1 MDFIMLQLKDLFVAL
16 FTGPE
21 SGEFIYPSLC
31 SQWMLCI
38 KAKDLCKVKFKR
50 YLPWHETNVFSS
62 CVKMVIRARHGG
74 FGSFQPVLFVG
85 QCPDFAFASIGGK
98 ENCGKTSKDVEF
110 LKQLQI
116 FLKGKKAG
124 NSSVVVYGAY

>member
-1 MDFIMLQLKDLFVAL
+1 MLQLKDPFATI

-38 KAKDLCKVKFKR
+38 KAKDLYKVKFKR

-85 QCPDFAFASIGGK
+85 QCPDFALASIGGK
-98 ENCGKTSKDVEF
+98 ENCGKMSKVVEF

>member
-1 MDFIMLQLKDLFVAL
+1 MLQLKDPFATI

-21 SGEFIYPSLC
+21 SGEFICPSLC

-38 KAKDLCKVKFKR
+38 KAKDLYKVKFKR

-85 QCPDFAFASIGGK
+85 QCPDFALASIGGK
-98 ENCGKTSKDVEF
+98 ENCGKMSKVVEF

>member
-1 MDFIMLQLKDLFVAL
+1 MDFIMLQLKDPFATI

-38 KAKDLCKVKFKR
+38 KAKDLYKVKFKR

-85 QCPDFAFASIGGK
+85 QCPDFALASIGGK
-98 ENCGKTSKDVEF
+98 ENCGKMSKVVEF

>member
-1 MDFIMLQLKDLFVAL
+1 MEFIMLQLKDPFATI

-38 KAKDLCKVKFKR
+38 KAKDLYKVKFKR

-85 QCPDFAFASIGGK
+85 QCPDFALASIGGK
-98 ENCGKTSKDVEF
+98 ENCGKMSKVVEF

>member
-1 MDFIMLQLKDLFVAL
+1 M
-16 FTGPE
+16 G
-21 SGEFIYPSLC
+21 
-31 SQWMLCI
+31 
-38 KAKDLCKVKFKR
+38 
-50 YLPWHETNVFSS
+50 
-62 CVKMVIRARHGG
+62 GG

-85 QCPDFAFASIGGK
+85 QCPDFALASIGGK
-98 ENCGKTSKDVEF
+98 ENCGKISKVVEF

>member
-1 MDFIMLQLKDLFVAL
+1 MLQLKDSFVAL

-38 KAKDLCKVKFKR
+38 KAKDLYKVKFKR

-85 QCPDFAFASIGGK
+85 QCPDFALASIGGK
-98 ENCGKTSKDVEF
+98 ENCGKMSKVVEF

>member
-50 YLPWHETNVFSS
+50 YLPWHETNVFFLLCKNGHS
-62 CVKMVIRARHGG
+62 CEAWVGGLDHFNLSFLSVNAPILPLPQLEGRKIAGKRLKMW
-74 FGSFQPVLFVG
+74 SF
-85 QCPDFAFASIGGK
+85 
-98 ENCGKTSKDVEF
+98 
-110 LKQLQI
+110 
-116 FLKGKKAG
+116 
-124 NSSVVVYGAY
+124 